1 MSTIKVTPEQL
12 HHVSNQV
19 DQARQQLES
28 IRSDL
33 TRQIM
38 FVQMMWMGATQER
51 FYYEFE
57 QSRPILDKAL
67 EGMVNTSK
75 ELKDIATRFQDA
87 DAQKG
92 SLGGAIGAVGAAAM
106 MTKSTGD
113 SSSGDKGY
121 RMAQV
126 NMFGK
131 WVWMPVNE
139 NGVADQAALQAYQR
153 DQGNLDFNRMQAVNV
168 EPPGEDI
175 FALQIKAF
183 EMGIHPTTGEPVS
196 DKYAQMMVTSLKFSQ
211 VFMALQMV
219 RGSMPGSK
227 GPYRLPASNPAVAKI
242 KQHIEAA
249 KAKNGKT
256 EGKATEALR
265 KPNIETENAIRKI
278 VSGDNVQDI
287 RKHAKKVTVYDNYS
301 EIVTHD
307 NKVVRINKDDM
318 PNSSFNKLDELIL
331 FEDSISDY
339 GMKSYDK
346 IRNMQLEDV
355 PDVAKNTGLNISDIT
370 NLKKHLFLE
379 KHEIPKAGGILIK
392 KEHFSPDDEIAY
404 AWQLAQKKELNQAQ
418 KDWFK
423 QLADHEL
430 TEAKLMREGI
440 PYRRIE
446 SWSDDKR
453 TYTDQPP
460 NDGAHR
466 KAPEQ
471 PEYGTFEGFDP
482 FK

>member
-67 EGMVNTSK
+67 ESMVNTSK

-92 SLGGAIGAVGAAAM
+92 SLGGAFGAVGAAAM
-106 MTKSTGD
+106 MTKSSGG

-121 RMAQV
+121 RMAQI

-131 WVWMPVNE
+131 LVWMPVNE

-211 VFMALQMV
+211 IFMAIQMV
-219 RGSMPGSK
+219 RGNMPGRSGPFKTSSSGLASK
-227 GPYRLPASNPAVAKI
+227 IQNNINKAEQKAGISNNNGNDLYRRTSNTGAFKDLSEPMQLRHVDKVAGDAGIGLKGVKI
-242 KQHIEAA
+242 
-249 KAKNGKT
+249 
-256 EGKATEALR
+256 
-265 KPNIETENAIRKI
+265 
-278 VSGDNVQDI
+278 
-287 RKHAKKVTVYDNYS
+287 
-301 EIVTHD
+301 EIVRDAELVGKDLYGWADPKGNRIVLYPDAFSSKENLVKTLGHERIHIYQT
-307 NKVVRINKDDM
+307 KVFGKPQD
-318 PNSSFNKLDELIL
+318 PETLLEYEKGAYGSESSWWE
-331 FEDSISDY
+331 Y
-339 GMKSYDK
+339 YQ
-346 IRNMQLEDV
+346 R
-355 PDVAKNTGLNISDIT
+355 
-370 NLKKHLFLE
+370 
-379 KHEIPKAGGILIK
+379 
-392 KEHFSPDDEIAY
+392 
-404 AWQLAQKKELNQAQ
+404 
-418 KDWFK
+418 
-423 QLADHEL
+423 
-430 TEAKLMREGI
+430 RE
-440 PYRRIE
+440 R
-446 SWSDDKR
+446 
-453 TYTDQPP
+453 
-460 NDGAHR
+460 
-466 KAPEQ
+466 
-471 PEYGTFEGFDP
+471 
-482 FK
+482 

>member
-28 IRSDL
+28 IRNDL

-67 EGMVNTSK
+67 ESMVNTSK

-87 DAQKG
+87 DAQKV
-92 SLGGAIGAVGAAAM
+92 SLGGAFGAVGAAAM

-113 SSSGDKGY
+113 SGSGDKGY

-211 VFMALQMV
+211 IFMAIQMV
-219 RGSMPGSK
+219 RGSMPGGK

-249 KAKNGKT
+249 KAKNGSIEKNALEAT
-256 EGKATEALR
+256 PKATEQRAQLSQNLIDHVINRHSVNSTKQQLPYLQKKMSDEQINEMLSR
-265 KPNIETENAIRKI
+265 KSFFNKEWSDNKITDASTEAVNQLKQQGIKDGLHTVTVFDEQIKVFIRN
-278 VSGDNVQDI
+278 DNVDS
-287 RKHAKKVTVYDNYS
+287 VYG
-301 EIVTHD
+301 THIY
-307 NKVVRINKDDM
+307 K
-318 PNSSFNKLDELIL
+318 
-331 FEDSISDY
+331 ISD
-339 GMKSYDK
+339 
-346 IRNMQLEDV
+346 
-355 PDVAKNTGLNISDIT
+355 
-370 NLKKHLFLE
+370 
-379 KHEIPKAGGILIK
+379 LI
-392 KEHFSPDDEIAY
+392 D
-404 AWQLAQKKELNQAQ
+404 
-418 KDWFK
+418 
-423 QLADHEL
+423 
-430 TEAKLMREGI
+430 
-440 PYRRIE
+440 
-446 SWSDDKR
+446 
-453 TYTDQPP
+453 
-460 NDGAHR
+460 
-466 KAPEQ
+466 
-471 PEYGTFEGFDP
+471 
-482 FK
+482 

>member
-67 EGMVNTSK
+67 ESMVNTSK

-92 SLGGAIGAVGAAAM
+92 SLGGAFGAVGAAAM
-106 MTKSTGD
+106 MTKSSGG

-121 RMAQV
+121 RMAQI

-131 WVWMPVNE
+131 LVWMPVNE

-196 DKYAQMMVTSLKFSQ
+196 DKYAQMMVASLKFSQ
-211 VFMALQMV
+211 IFMAIQMV
-219 RGSMPGSK
+219 RGSMPGGK
-227 GPYRLPASNPAVAKI
+227 GPHRLPASNPAVAKI

-249 KAKNGKT
+249 KAKNGKVVGPSSPVPVKQ
-256 EGKATEALR
+256 ESYKEVNIHGKLNSEIDEVDL
-265 KPNIETENAIRKI
+265 KNKI
-278 VSGDNVQDI
+278 IYEDKS
-287 RKHAKKVTVYDNYS
+287 AKKLYMDNPNVPQTEEQWALKQIFKKGS
-301 EIVTHD
+301 
-307 NKVVRINKDDM
+307 NRITALQQTEVKL
-318 PNSSFNKLDELIL
+318 SSSVSQDVPL
-331 FEDSISDY
+331 FED
-339 GMKSYDK
+339 
-346 IRNMQLEDV
+346 
-355 PDVAKNTGLNISDIT
+355 IT
-370 NLKKHLFLE
+370 NIRKYVFR
-379 KHEIPKAGGILIK
+379 IDADTPKLRSAV
-392 KEHFSPDDEIAY
+392 
-404 AWQLAQKKELNQAQ
+404 QNELNNLKTKYPDYNFSAEFGG
-418 KDWFK
+418 K
-423 QLADHEL
+423 E
-430 TEAKLMREGI
+430 
-440 PYRRIE
+440 
-446 SWSDDKR
+446 
-453 TYTDQPP
+453 
-460 NDGAHR
+460 
-466 KAPEQ
+466 
-471 PEYGTFEGFDP
+471 
-482 FK
+482 

>member
-28 IRSDL
+28 IRNDL

-67 EGMVNTSK
+67 ESMVNTSK

-92 SLGGAIGAVGAAAM
+92 CLGGAFGAIGAAVM
-106 MTKSTGD
+106 MTKSSGD
-113 SSSGDKGY
+113 SNSGDKGY

-139 NGVADQAALQAYQR
+139 NGDADQAALQAYEKDR
-153 DQGNLDFNRMQAVNV
+153 GDLNFNRMQAVNV

-211 VFMALQMV
+211 IFMAIQMV

-227 GPYRLPASNPAVAKI
+227 GPYRLPSSNPAVAKI
-242 KQHIEAA
+242 KQNIEA
-249 KAKNGKT
+249 KNRSIEKNALEAT
-256 EGKATEALR
+256 PKATEQRAQLSQNLIDHVINRHSVNSTKQQLPYLQKKMSDEQINEMLSR
-265 KPNIETENAIRKI
+265 KSFFNKEWSDNKITDASTEAVNQLKQQGIKDGLHTVTVFDEQIKVFIRN
-278 VSGDNVQDI
+278 DNVDS
-287 RKHAKKVTVYDNYS
+287 VYG
-301 EIVTHD
+301 THIY
-307 NKVVRINKDDM
+307 K
-318 PNSSFNKLDELIL
+318 
-331 FEDSISDY
+331 ISD
-339 GMKSYDK
+339 
-346 IRNMQLEDV
+346 
-355 PDVAKNTGLNISDIT
+355 
-370 NLKKHLFLE
+370 
-379 KHEIPKAGGILIK
+379 LI
-392 KEHFSPDDEIAY
+392 D
-404 AWQLAQKKELNQAQ
+404 
-418 KDWFK
+418 
-423 QLADHEL
+423 
-430 TEAKLMREGI
+430 
-440 PYRRIE
+440 
-446 SWSDDKR
+446 
-453 TYTDQPP
+453 
-460 NDGAHR
+460 
-466 KAPEQ
+466 
-471 PEYGTFEGFDP
+471 
-482 FK
+482 